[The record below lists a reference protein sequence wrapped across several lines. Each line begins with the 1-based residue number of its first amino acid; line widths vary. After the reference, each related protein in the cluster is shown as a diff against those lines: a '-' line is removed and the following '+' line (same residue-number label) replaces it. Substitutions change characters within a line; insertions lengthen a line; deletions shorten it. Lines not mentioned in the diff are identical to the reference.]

1 MTKVAYPP
9 QPNANGDRCAGKIAF
24 VLLSLI
30 AVSLVVAAWS
40 LLARRFERWRV
51 TAPMFLVLAG
61 IAVGF
66 LTRDVLA
73 ESLNTEAAQHIAEV
87 ILAVLLFIDATDIRG
102 GLFGSQPR
110 AAVRVLF
117 IAMPLSLALSVA
129 LGLWLLPGLG
139 WAVLLVIACVV
150 VPTDFAP
157 AASILRDQRVPERV
171 RNVLNVEAGYNDG
184 IVSPVFIFALALAA
198 DGSRAVTPME
208 ALGSAVPQAIKAILV
223 GVAVGAALAL
233 LTNAAERRG
242 EMTHQ
247 SKRLILVA
255 APILAYG
262 LSLAV
267 HGNGFVSAFVCGIAF
282 NVVRRSEAL
291 GAELELLDDIG
302 FLLSAVMW
310 FVFGASAVLALSFGV
325 SWAMVLFCL
334 LALTVVRMLPVLVA
348 MIGSRFSW
356 PDRLLVGWLGPRG
369 TTSIVFGL
377 LAFNVLT
384 GDDERAVLLTMVIA
398 VLGSVVVHGVG
409 APAAARAYRGSQTRL
424 AA

>member
-1 MTKVAYPP
+1 
-9 QPNANGDRCAGKIAF
+9 

-73 ESLNTEAAQHIAEV
+73 ESLNTEATQHIAEV

-242 EMTHQ
+242 EMTDQ

-325 SWAMVLFCL
+325 SWAMVLFCR